1 MLSEVFVREVTEIKE
16 SRAEQNMREIES
28 KKDRNEDKRR
38 QFSGA
43 SESW

>member
-1 MLSEVFVREVTEIKE
+1 MLSEVFVREVTEIK